1 MANDWDLFAIV
12 RSCSAAKYPKR
23 AGNDGN
29 EEVEKSLFNFD
40 GLFTSGN
47 YEDDV
52 RSKGD
57 DPFDELQNVYRPFYR
72 KAQPDGVSI
81 SVAVAEDSACGGSE
95 NKHQRA
101 ECQSHQ
107 EKPELPQRQ
116 QQGGNTEKN
125 GVGSGRRIPSQ
136 APGRR
141 RKSRPRLM
149 MRINAKTLSRDSWSW
164 RKYGQKPIKG
174 SPYPRN
180 YYRCSTLKA
189 CSARKQVELSQ
200 DNPEEYIVSY
210 IGDHIH
216 ARPTT
221 RRSLAGTARNPPPA
235 APTSVTDLS
244 PTTPLTAHYNNK
256 TQKPDTENEN
266 ENSEPMFEDEEEE
279 EEADILTTNMQM
291 SEETFMA
298 MHVLNSR
305 DSQPTI
311 AEPHSPAKNS
321 INAAGS
327 SD

>member
-141 RKSRPRLM
+141 RCFIFL
-149 MRINAKTLSRDSWSW
+149 
-164 RKYGQKPIKG
+164 
-174 SPYPRN
+174 
-180 YYRCSTLKA
+180 
-189 CSARKQVELSQ
+189 EF
-200 DNPEEYIVSY
+200 
-210 IGDHIH
+210 
-216 ARPTT
+216 
-221 RRSLAGTARNPPPA
+221 
-235 APTSVTDLS
+235 SVV
-244 PTTPLTAHYNNK
+244 K
-256 TQKPDTENEN
+256 I
-266 ENSEPMFEDEEEE
+266 F
-279 EEADILTTNMQM
+279 
-291 SEETFMA
+291 F
-298 MHVLNSR
+298 
-305 DSQPTI
+305 
-311 AEPHSPAKNS
+311 
-321 INAAGS
+321 
-327 SD
+327 